1 MKKKRWVLGRSS
13 SSSCSCLLPA
23 IALSR
28 VCIKY
33 LLLTQ
38 PQRERIAGKREVDG
52 DRTIKEWDDLNF
64 HFYIL
69 CQLFL
74 LLYILF
80 LCEKEKKKKVRRT
93 EVAPAMLPCSS
104 IIRCKFTHHYQHPHL
119 YLNTT
124 SFICFLLPPTYSLG
138 ISKLPGKQTN
148 LSN

>member
-28 VCIKY
+28 VCEKY

-80 LCEKEKKKKVRRT
+80 LCEKEKKKKSKKNRGGPSY
-93 EVAPAMLPCSS
+93 ASLQQHHQMQIYPPLPTSTFIS
-104 IIRCKFTHHYQHPHL
+104 EHNFF
-119 YLNTT
+119 YLF
-124 SFICFLLPPTYSLG
+124 SFASHIFSWDF
-138 ISKLPGKQTN
+138 
-148 LSN
+148 